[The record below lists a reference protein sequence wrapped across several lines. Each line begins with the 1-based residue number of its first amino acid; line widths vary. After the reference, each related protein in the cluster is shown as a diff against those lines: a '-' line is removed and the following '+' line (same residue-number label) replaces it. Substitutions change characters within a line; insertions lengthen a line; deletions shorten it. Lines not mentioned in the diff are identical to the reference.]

1 MTPPM
6 RVEKWHG
13 AGNDFVVLDGRDGH
27 GLPGDWESW
36 TRAVCDRRRGI
47 GADGVLVLEKHAS
60 LDFRMHYRNA
70 DGGEADM
77 CGNGGRVLA
86 AFATTRGLGR
96 NDPSGAKGATLVRFL
111 SRWGEHEAR
120 VRATAADL
128 YDVTLTLPDV
138 PAPEAIDL
146 DAPWGPIQA
155 LLVRAGVPHL
165 VVDRAQTPAATL
177 ERVEIVP
184 WGHALRSH
192 TRLGVPGANVDF
204 VERGP
209 DGVISVRTYE
219 RGVEGETLA
228 CGTGATATA
237 SAAAHWGWGSSPVR
251 LRTRGGDLLT
261 VTFAGADGALR
272 DVRLEGPAARVFVT
286 AL

>member
-1 MTPPM
+1 
-6 RVEKWHG
+6 
-13 AGNDFVVLDGRDGH
+13 
-27 GLPGDWESW
+27 
-36 TRAVCDRRRGI
+36 
-47 GADGVLVLEKHAS
+47 
-60 LDFRMHYRNA
+60 DFRMHYRNA

-96 NDPSGAKGATLVRFL
+96 KDAPGATLVRFL

-120 VRATAADL
+120 VRATATDL

-177 ERVEIVP
+177 ERIEIVP

-204 VERGP
+204 VERAP
-209 DGVISVRTYE
+209 DGVLAVRTYE

-237 SAAAHWGWGSSPVR
+237 SAAVHWAWGRSPVR
-251 LRTRGGDLLT
+251 LRTKGGDLLT
-261 VTFAGADGALR
+261 VTFENAGGALR
-272 DVRLEGPAARVFVT
+272 EVTLEGPAQRVFAT
-286 AL
+286 EYESPTPTRKPSWAKGSLDPK

>member
-1 MTPPM
+1 MK
-6 RVEKWHG
+6 VEKWHG
-13 AGNDFVVLDGRDGH
+13 AGNDFVVVDGRDGRV
-27 GLPGDWESW
+27 PPDWESW
-36 TRAVCDRRRGI
+36 TRAACDRRRGI

-60 LDFRMHYRNA
+60 GLDFRMHYRNA

-86 AFATTRGLGR
+86 AFATTRGLGSPDGPR
-96 NDPSGAKGATLVRFL
+96 GTIVRFL
-111 SRWGEHEAR
+111 SGWGEHEAQ
-120 VRATAADL
+120 VRTTGAGL
-128 YDVTLTLPDV
+128 YDVILTLPDV
-138 PAPEAIDL
+138 PAPEALDL
-146 DAPWGPIQA
+146 DAPWGRISA
-155 LLVRAGVPHL
+155 LFVRAGVPHL
-165 VVDRAQTPAATL
+165 VVDRAHTPAASL
-177 ERVEIVP
+177 DRVEIVS

-204 VERGP
+204 VERGS
-209 DGVISVRTYE
+209 DGVLAVRTYE

-261 VTFAGADGALR
+261 VTFEGADGALR
-272 DVRLEGPAARVFVT
+272 DVRLQGPAARVFAT
-286 AL
+286 DY

>member
-1 MTPPM
+1 MKI
-6 RVEKWHG
+6 EKWHG
-13 AGNDFVVLDGRDGH
+13 AGNDFVVLDGRALAGS
-27 GLPGDWESW
+27 PPDWEAW
-36 TRAVCDRRRGI
+36 TRAACDRRRGI
-47 GADGVLVLEKHAS
+47 GADGVLVLEKEPG

-77 CGNGGRVLA
+77 CGNGGRVLS
-86 AFATTRGLGR
+86 AFAVAHGLGR
-96 NDPSGAKGATLVRFL
+96 GGVVRFL

-120 VRATAADL
+120 VREDGGAGR

-138 PAPEAIDL
+138 PAGEDLEL
-146 DAPWGPIQA
+146 DAPWGRA
-155 LLVRAGVPHL
+155 RSYFVRAGVPHL
-165 VVDRAQTPAATL
+165 VVDRAQTPAGDL
-177 ERVEIVP
+177 DHVEVMV

-204 VERGP
+204 VERGT
-209 DGVISVRTYE
+209 DGVLSVRTYE

-237 SAAAHWGWGSSPVR
+237 SAAVRWRWAGSPVR

-261 VTFAGADGALR
+261 VTFENADGALR
-272 DVRLEGPAARVFVT
+272 DVRLEGPAVRVFT
-286 AL
+286 TEL

>member
-1 MTPPM
+1 VK
-6 RVEKWHG
+6 VEKWHG
-13 AGNDFVVLDGRDGH
+13 AGNDFVVLDGRE
-27 GLPGDWESW
+27 LRETPEWESW
-36 TRAVCDRRRGI
+36 TRHACDRRRGV
-47 GADGVLVLEKHAS
+47 GADGVLVLEKQHG

-96 NDPSGAKGATLVRFL
+96 GGVVRFL

-120 VRATAADL
+120 VRPAGDAGD

-138 PAPEAIDL
+138 PEPEELAL
-146 DAPWGPIQA
+146 DAPWGRLRA
-155 LLVRAGVPHL
+155 VLVRAGVPHL
-165 VVDRAQTPAATL
+165 VVERAQTPAADL
-177 ERVEIVP
+177 DRVEIVA

-204 VERGP
+204 VDRGAG
-209 DGVISVRTYE
+209 GVLAVRTYE

-237 SAAAHWGWGSSPVR
+237 SAAVRWGWGASPVR

-261 VTFAGADGALR
+261 VSFENANGALR
-272 DVRLEGPAARVFVT
+272 KVRLEGPAVRVFAT
-286 AL
+286 EL

>member
-1 MTPPM
+1 MI
-6 RVEKWHG
+6 VEKWHG
-13 AGNDFVVLDGRDGH
+13 AGNDFVVLDGRE
-27 GLPGDWESW
+27 LSPVPDWESW
-36 TRAVCDRRRGI
+36 TRAACDRRRGI
-47 GADGVLVLEKHAS
+47 GADGILVLEKHPS

-96 NDPSGAKGATLVRFL
+96 GGAVRFL
-111 SRWGEHEAR
+111 SRWGEHDAR
-120 VRATAADL
+120 VSEMGPGR
-128 YDVTLTLPDV
+128 YDVSLTLPDV
-138 PAPEAIDL
+138 PAPEELEI
-146 DAPWGPIQA
+146 DAPWGRARAIF
-155 LLVRAGVPHL
+155 VRAGVPHL
-165 VVDRAQTPAATL
+165 VMDRAETPAADL
-177 ERVEIVP
+177 GGVEIIA

-192 TRLGVPGANVDF
+192 SRLGVPGANVDF

-209 DGVISVRTYE
+209 DGVIAVRTYE

-237 SAAAHWGWGSSPVR
+237 SAAQHWGWNGAPVR

-261 VTFAGADGALR
+261 VGFQNADGALR
-272 DVRLEGPAARVFVT
+272 DVTLEGPAVRVYST
-286 AL
+286 EI

>member
-1 MTPPM
+1 MK
-6 RVEKWHG
+6 VEKWHG
-13 AGNDFVVLDGRDGH
+13 AGNDFVVVDGRELGD
-27 GLPGDWESW
+27 PPDWESW
-36 TRAVCDRRRGI
+36 TRAACDRRRGI
-47 GADGVLVLEKHAS
+47 GGDGVLVLEPPPHG
-60 LDFRMHYRNA
+60 LDFRMHYRNS

-96 NDPSGAKGATLVRFL
+96 GGVVRFL

-120 VRATAADL
+120 VREVGRAPGA

-138 PAPEAIDL
+138 PEPEEMEL
-146 DAPWGPIQA
+146 EAPWGRA
-155 LLVRAGVPHL
+155 RAVFVRAGVPHL
-165 VVDRAQTPAATL
+165 VVDRATTPAAHL
-177 ERVEIVP
+177 DGVDILG

-204 VERGP
+204 VDRGS
-209 DGVISVRTYE
+209 DGVIAVRTYE

-237 SAAAHWGWGSSPVR
+237 SAAMRWRWGSSPVR
-251 LRTRGGDLLT
+251 LRTKSGDLLT
-261 VTFAGADGALR
+261 VTFENADGALR
-272 DVRLEGPAARVFVT
+272 DVSLEGPAVRVFT
-286 AL
+286 TDY

>member
-1 MTPPM
+1 MK
-6 RVEKWHG
+6 VEKWHG
-13 AGNDFVVLDGRDGH
+13 AGNDFVVLDGRELRAGSV
-27 GLPGDWESW
+27 DWESW
-36 TRAVCDRRRGI
+36 ARAACDRRRGI
-47 GADGVLVLEKHAS
+47 GGDGILVLEKHPGG

-86 AFATTRGLGR
+86 AFATTRGLGQ
-96 NDPSGAKGATLVRFL
+96 GGVVRFL

-120 VRATAADL
+120 VRQEGEAAW
-128 YDVTLTLPDV
+128 DVTLTLPDV
-138 PAPEAIDL
+138 PEPEDLEL
-146 DAPWGPIQA
+146 DAPWGP
-155 LLVRAGVPHL
+155 LRGVFVRAGVPHL
-165 VVDRAQTPAATL
+165 VVDRAQTPAANL
-177 ERVEIVP
+177 EHVEIRA

-209 DGVISVRTYE
+209 DGVLAVRTYE

-237 SAAAHWGWGSSPVR
+237 SAALRWGWGASPFR

-261 VTFAGADGALR
+261 VTFQDSDGALR
-272 DVRLEGPAARVFVT
+272 DVRLEGPAVRVFAT
-286 AL
+286 DY